1 MMNVGVTV
9 MLVEHGPVRV
19 GLEIEVAAWKKQRRY
34 QDVASELV
42 KSGFMADVGW
52 KRYHDYNCSCAQACK
67 QVRSGNVFSPP
78 RVTMQYDASLPDGGA
93 EFISSP
99 VLLTQGLEPLR
110 DLWDIIVQDADWR
123 LDLMDMRGRRNASPS
138 VHMHVSAV
146 SVDAN
151 ARTLKER
158 MTARE
163 NDQIETA
170 LLALSNVAPEL
181 MLLADTAQERRG
193 IYFRQPWRWADGRN
207 KHHGFI
213 QVRRMAPNH
222 IAYIEWRLFE
232 AAYQNFEYIEAA
244 AYVSAALTRAFLD
257 PLFTPKLLNVGT
269 AIPLDEMKIEQAI
282 AADDLDSV
290 LALADANR
298 LDGLK
303 GLIAAELHDDPYG
316 RDLIERIFKEAERRV

>member
-1 MMNVGVTV
+1 

-19 GLEIEVAAWKKQRRY
+19 GLEVEVAAWKKKRKY

-52 KRYHDYNCSCAQACK
+52 KRYHDYNCTCAQACR
-67 QVRSGNVFSPP
+67 QVRSGDVLSPP
-78 RVTMQYDASLPDGGA
+78 RVTMQYDASLPEGGA

-110 DLWDIIVQDADWR
+110 EIWDIIVRDADWR
-123 LDLMDMRGRRNASPS
+123 LDLLDMRGRRNASPS

-146 SVDAN
+146 SMDASPG
-151 ARTLKER
+151 TLKDR
-158 MTARE
+158 TSTRE
-163 NDQIETA
+163 QDQIETA

-181 MLLADTAQERRG
+181 MLLADTSQERRG

-213 QVRRMAPNH
+213 QVRRMAPGQ

-244 AYVSAALTRAFLD
+244 TYVSAALTRAFLD
-257 PLFTPKLLNVGT
+257 PLFTPRLLNVGT
-269 AIPLDEMKIEQAI
+269 AVPLDEMAIEQAI

-290 LALADANR
+290 LALADTDR
-298 LDGLK
+298 LAGLK
-303 GLIAAELHDDPYG
+303 ELIAAELHDDRYG
-316 RDLIERIFKEAERRV
+316 RNMIETIFKEAERRV